1 MELPVAA
8 DTKAKAGYDFIE
20 AQTAAALRP
29 TGRRA
34 LEITLPMDGTVH
46 HFSKLKDHAV
56 LEIEIERVGDAKTAG
71 RLLCLTGGLLLWLG
85 VWWWTAKRKQK
96 ARTTSSALR
105 TV

>member
-8 DTKAKAGYDFIE
+8 DAKGKAGYDFIE

-34 LEITLPMDGTVH
+34 LEITLPMDGTAH

-56 LEIEIERVGDAKTAG
+56 LQVEIEQLGDAKTAG

-85 VWWWTAKRKQK
+85 VWWWVERRQGRNRVAVR
-96 ARTTSSALR
+96 A
-105 TV
+105 